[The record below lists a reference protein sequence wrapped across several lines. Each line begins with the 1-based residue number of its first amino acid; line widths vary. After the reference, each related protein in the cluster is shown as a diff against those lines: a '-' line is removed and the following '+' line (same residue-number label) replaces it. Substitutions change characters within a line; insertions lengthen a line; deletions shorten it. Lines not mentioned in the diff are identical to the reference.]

1 MICVRNRRLA
11 ADRMLD
17 AAQLTG
23 RSRTHVVDVE
33 PFGCAL
39 HVDVI
44 EPFRRL
50 RAAAADAGIDLAPA
64 SAFRDF
70 ERQRLIWNAKYSGER
85 PMLDRAGRPLQAA
98 ALEPQA
104 RIEAILWWSALPGAS
119 RHHWGTD
126 FDVYDRN
133 SLPAG
138 ASLRLEPDEYAPGG
152 PFAALDAWLEQHAAE
167 QGFYRPYRSHHD
179 GVSPEPWHL
188 SYAPIAVSCVAAT
201 TADVLA
207 EALQSAAQAGTPV
220 LGTTEILARLPEL
233 QRRFV
238 ATVDPPPLHIKD

>member
-1 MICVRNRRLA
+1 
-11 ADRMLD
+11 MLD

-23 RSRTHVVDVE
+23 RSRTHVLDVE
-33 PFGCAL
+33 SFECAL
-39 HVDVI
+39 HRDVI
-44 EPFRRL
+44 TPFQRM
-50 RAAAADAGIDLAPA
+50 RAAAAVDGIDLVPA

-85 PMLDRAGRPLQAA
+85 PMLDRQGRPLQAA
-98 ALEPQA
+98 SLDPAA

-126 FDVYDRN
+126 CDVYDRN
-133 SLPAG
+133 ALPTG
-138 ASLRLEPDEYAPGG
+138 AALRLEPGAYSSGG
-152 PFAALDAWLEQHAAE
+152 PFAALDVWLEQRAAE
-167 QGFYRPYRSHHD
+167 FGFYRPYRSRHE

-201 TADVLA
+201 TTAVLA
-207 EALQSAAQAGTPV
+207 EALQSAARDGAPV
-220 LGTTEILARLPEL
+220 LGAAEILARLPEL

-238 ATVDPPPLHIKD
+238 ATVDPPPSTIKD